1 MITDQ
6 RQTGVPNRAT
16 FANSGTRGR
25 TQFVKPN
32 QVTNIGRSLP
42 QNQNLAAA
50 LGSNAQ
56 ATPTSAPTAQTA
68 QATPTYNPV
77 FPQQTQVAQSMPVA
91 TASTQVQ
98 APVQTTTTR
107 PQTQSMSEYLK
118 AQAQA
123 QAQAQNPSGAQ
134 LTTATANEAEQL
146 IQDKDVARQA
156 IRKMKSTDIIELLDE
171 LANGTLTG
179 AD

>member
-6 RQTGVPNRAT
+6 RQTGVPNRAS

-50 LGSNAQ
+50 LGSNAN
-56 ATPTSAPTAQTA
+56 ATSVAAQTQTA
-68 QATPTYNPV
+68 PTYNPV
-77 FPQQTQVAQSMPVA
+77 FPQQTQAAPQSDMLAQAKAEMGAQPA
-91 TASTQVQ
+91 
-98 APVQTTTTR
+98 TR
-107 PQTQSMSEYLK
+107 PQTQTQSMNEYLK
-118 AQAQA
+118 AQAQS
-123 QAQAQNPSGAQ
+123 PSTSANGAQ
-134 LTTATANEAEQL
+134 LAADITSEAEQL
-146 IQDKDVARQA
+146 IQDKEVARQA

>member
-6 RQTGVPNRAT
+6 RQTGVPNRAS

-50 LGSNAQ
+50 LGSNAN
-56 ATPTSAPTAQTA
+56 ATSVAAQTQTA
-68 QATPTYNPV
+68 PTYNPV
-77 FPQQTQVAQSMPVA
+77 FPQQTQAAPQSDMLAQAKAEMGAQPA
-91 TASTQVQ
+91 
-98 APVQTTTTR
+98 TR
-107 PQTQSMSEYLK
+107 PQTQTQSMNEYLK
-118 AQAQA
+118 AQAQS
-123 QAQAQNPSGAQ
+123 PSTSANANANGAQ
-134 LTTATANEAEQL
+134 LAADITSEAEQL
-146 IQDKDVARQA
+146 IQDKEVARQA

>member
-6 RQTGVPNRAT
+6 RQTGVPNRVT
-16 FANSGTRGR
+16 FTNSGTRGR

-77 FPQQTQVAQSMPVA
+77 FPQQTQVAQSTPVA

-118 AQAQA
+118 AQAQ
-123 QAQAQNPSGAQ
+123 NPSGAQ
-134 LTTATANEAEQL
+134 LATATANEAEQL